1 MNVRVVFGDLLLRA
15 KLLLR
20 IFVCYINIV
29 SLSGFLLKAVPKRI
43 YKQDVSLIV
52 KKYFSRMAFL

>member
-20 IFVCYINIV
+20 IFVCYMNIV
-29 SLSGFLLKAVPKRI
+29 SLSGFPLKTVPKRI
-43 YKQDVSLIV
+43 YKQGVLLIV